1 MSEFPDWLRPARSTG
16 LLSRLPDAV
25 VRDVTNGAH
34 RVEYPSGTVAVGWDE
49 GSVAWILLRGS
60 LRGFLASPQGN
71 QVTTRYLKPGDTVG
85 LLADRRLIL
94 ARGVQVLEPSEV
106 LVVSQERIRELA
118 MAQPVFAWA
127 LIEELASVVGAT
139 QRALHIRGFGSVRQ
153 RVISAI
159 LDRAEV
165 SGSVV
170 PGMSVTGTQHELAI
184 AIGSVR
190 EVVASVLQELKRE
203 GLIDIHRGRV
213 VVLDPERLAR
223 ESNVALEPPD

>member
-1 MSEFPDWLRPARSTG
+1 MIQFPDWLTAARTYG

-25 VRDVTNGAH
+25 VRELTNGSH
-34 RVEYPSGTVAVGWDE
+34 RVEYPTGTVAVGWDE

-60 LRGFLASPQGN
+60 LRGFLSSPQGN
-71 QVTTRYLKPGDTVG
+71 QVTTRYLRPGDTIG
-85 LLADRRLIL
+85 MLADRRLVL

-106 LVVSQERIRELA
+106 LVISQDRVRELA
-118 MAQPVFAWA
+118 MSEPLFAWA
-127 LIEELASVVGAT
+127 VIEELATMVGAM
-139 QRALHIRGFGSVRQ
+139 QRALHIRGFRSVRQ

-159 LDRAEV
+159 LDRAQV
-165 SGSVV
+165 SGGVAA
-170 PGMSVTGTQHELAI
+170 GKSVTGTQHELAI

-213 VVLDPERLAR
+213 VILQPDKLAV
-223 ESNVALEPPD
+223 EANGTLGVS

>member
-1 MSEFPDWLRPARSTG
+1 MNEFPEWLRPARSTG
-16 LLSRLPDAV
+16 LLSRLPDVV
-25 VRDVTNGAH
+25 VRGVADGAP
-34 RVEYPSGTVAVGWDE
+34 RVEVPSGTVAVGWDE
-49 GSVAWILLRGS
+49 ASVAWILLRGS
-60 LRGFLASPQGN
+60 RRGFLASPQGN
-71 QVTTRYLKPGDTVG
+71 QVTTRCLKPGDTIG
-85 LLADRRLIL
+85 LLADHRLVL

-106 LVVSQERIRELA
+106 LVVSEERIRELA
-118 MAQPVFAWA
+118 MVQPVFAWA
-127 LIEELASVVGAT
+127 LIEELAWMVGAMH
-139 QRALHIRGFGSVRQ
+139 RDLHVRGFGSVRQ

-159 LDRAEV
+159 LDRAAV

-184 AIGSVR
+184 AVGSVR

-213 VVLDPERLAR
+213 VILLPERLAR